1 MNVLDHND
9 SQAYIIYSSIL
20 VSFLKRSALHYFFT
34 YKSFQTFGPALQIEI
49 QKILQVACFIPH
61 SFGPALFSCNL
72 YEVMCVVCVSV
83 VCCIW
88 GMCLCGCIGGIES
101 FYNCL

>member
-34 YKSFQTFGPALQIEI
+34 NKRSFQTFGPALQIEI
-49 QKILQVACFIPH
+49 QKILRCMFYSTLVRP
-61 SFGPALFSCNL
+61 
-72 YEVMCVVCVSV
+72 
-83 VCCIW
+83 CIIF
-88 GMCLCGCIGGIES
+88 L
-101 FYNCL
+101 